1 MNFPYYIKSYCEHL
15 KIIAFFPNYSQ
26 ILNTH
31 THTHRAITVVIYL
44 KDSLEEVMATCSSIL
59 VWRIPWT
66 EGPSGLQSIVFPR
79 RWECLKF
86 WPLFFPHIRPFHN
99 WNEFSVFSLN
109 FAWNMK
115 KKISSPIHVF
125 PCKPNYIFLIPLSS
139 YTVLISYILVPYN
152 LTPLS
157 SHIIFLKS
165 NICIFLHS
173 SVSLSNLSNWNS
185 SSLFL
190 THFPPS

>member
-1 MNFPYYIKSYCEHL
+1 MGYSPLCFPEDESVWNFGPCSFL
-15 KIIAFFPNYSQ
+15 TSGP
-26 ILNTH
+26 
-31 THTHRAITVVIYL
+31 
-44 KDSLEEVMATCSSIL
+44 SSIGMDFQ
-59 VWRIPWT
+59 I
-66 EGPSGLQSIVFPR
+66 
-79 RWECLKF
+79 
-86 WPLFFPHIRPFHN
+86 
-99 WNEFSVFSLN
+99 FSLH
-109 FAWNMK
+109 FTWNMK

-125 PCKPNYIFLIPLSS
+125 PCKPNYTLLIPLSS
-139 YTVLISYILVPYN
+139 YTVLISYILVSYN
-152 LTPLS
+152 LTRLS